1 MSRVERVSA
10 LCFIALL
17 TPACYTYTPV
27 QSPAPGMDVRAQLE
41 TEAAVRRSQGLDD
54 AVMRYDGVIVDITPE
69 TLSLDVVVARSTS
82 AFQEITLRDTIAFR
96 TGEVRAIMQRR
107 LAPGRTALVTL
118 GVGVAAFAI
127 VKGIDTVVGGT
138 DGDGNGTPPP
148 AMRIPVFSW
157 VASRLLPALAGGGRE

>member
-1 MSRVERVSA
+1 
-10 LCFIALL
+10 
-17 TPACYTYTPV
+17 
-27 QSPAPGMDVRAQLE
+27 VRAQLE

-148 AMRIPVFSW
+148 AMR
-157 VASRLLPALAGGGRE
+157 